1 MNERGIDCAR
11 WEPRVETR
19 GWEVPTG
26 PGTLDRTVTTGLL
39 VSPGHWALSSLGFQP
54 VAFVLLFLFCLPL
67 HARPHTLVVLADGLT
82 LTDITRPDL
91 THLAALQQGSALALM
106 SPGLA
111 HKPDPVAN
119 VYATLGAGDSVRV
132 GDVSQGRLAETLT
145 HAGVRTA
152 LIGQGIGPNSPAR
165 LILPDPAIAAE
176 TADPV
181 RAAAAAQSALGTCG
195 LVLVRFTDAGG
206 GREALLHRL
215 DAFFGRVLKTGQTNV
230 FLVVPTPP
238 LLPDGTWNRLTP
250 FLAYHPLT
258 VPFGWYSYAYVPAAQ
273 SPTTQTYGL
282 VASRDFAPTVLNV
295 LAIPMPSQMTG
306 AAIEPSGGTAEEALP
321 RLQRLDRMVQLNQ
334 EAQLPVFWT
343 VGLGA
348 SAIVFSTLAL
358 LLVGRMAGWV
368 GWLSR
373 YGMCVIASWPLALL
387 LAPLWNPLT
396 LHAYLAVILGTTALL
411 ALLPSPSVIFSL
423 TALVLVG
430 DGLTGTTL
438 VSNSALSEYALSGIR
453 FYGIGNEYM
462 GVLIG
467 GALLLCLWMWL
478 PETYLPCF
486 AGSFLKEGYGRNT
499 RASASAPNPPF
510 REDPVTEGRGNK
522 VVGLLLAFWFALVT
536 FVLSFPA
543 FGAKAG
549 GAVTATATFVIAW
562 RLLQGK
568 SVNWKWALGGLAAGF
583 ALVFV
588 WALLSHAL
596 HLRRTH
602 LETAADA
609 LGQGRF
615 GYIVGVSLRKIGLAA
630 RVALHPGTLLGLLAF
645 AGMGVILRRLLWG
658 RVQLYLVQHP
668 QERVIYSAGL
678 WGCLVALLFNDSG
691 IVAAIL
697 ILQCLALTLLHG
709 LYGQASEEQDA
720 PVRA

>member
-1 MNERGIDCAR
+1 MR
-11 WEPRVETR
+11 
-19 GWEVPTG
+19 
-26 PGTLDRTVTTGLL
+26 PGF
-39 VSPGHWALSSLGFQP
+39 WAGF
-54 VAFVLLFLFCLPL
+54 LFLLCLPLLCFPL

-82 LTDITRPDL
+82 LADITRPDL

-111 HKPDPVAN
+111 YTPDPVAN

-132 GDVSQGRLAETLT
+132 GDVSQGRLAETLAR
-145 HAGVRTA
+145 AGVRTA

-165 LILPDPAIAAE
+165 LILPAPTIAAE
-176 TADPV
+176 TADPA
-181 RAAAAAQSALGTCG
+181 RAWAVAQSAFRTCD
-195 LVLVRFTDAGG
+195 LVIVRFSDADKT
-206 GREALLHRL
+206 ALAHHLDLFVRL
-215 DAFFGRVLKTGQTNV
+215 SQDGPQTTTL
-230 FLVVPTPP
+230 LVVPTPP

-250 FLAYHPLT
+250 FWQSS
-258 VPFGWYSYAYVPAAQ
+258 GSSSPAAE

-282 VASRDFAPTVLNV
+282 VAARDFAPTVLASLNLPAPV
-295 LAIPMPSQMTG
+295 QMTG
-306 AAIEPSGGTAEEALP
+306 AAIVPAAVSHSVEVLP
-321 RLQRLDRMVQLNQ
+321 RLRRMDRMVRLNQ
-334 EAQLPVFWT
+334 EAQIPVFWT

-348 SAIVFSTLAL
+348 SAIVFSTLGL
-358 LLVGRMAGWV
+358 LLAGRMAGR
-368 GWLSR
+368 GGRLSR
-373 YGMCVIASWPLALL
+373 YGMRVIASWPLALL

-396 LHAYLAVILGTTALL
+396 LPTYLAVILATTALL

-430 DGLTGTTL
+430 DGPTGTTL

-467 GALLLCLWMWL
+467 GALLLCLV
-478 PETYLPCF
+478 PV
-486 AGSFLKEGYGRNT
+486 
-499 RASASAPNPPF
+499 SAPNF
-510 REDPVTEGRGNK
+510 RLPRIGAG
-522 VVGLLLAFWFALVT
+522 GPLLAFWFALVT

-562 RLLQGK
+562 RLVQGRK
-568 SVNWKWALGGLAAGF
+568 VNRKWGLGGLGEGF

-588 WALLSHAL
+588 WSILSHVL

-602 LETAADA
+602 LETATDA
-609 LGQGRF
+609 LGAGRF

-645 AGMGVILRRLLWG
+645 AGMGVVLRKLLWG
-658 RVQLYLVQHP
+658 RVQSYLGP
-668 QERVIYSAGL
+668 RPRERAVYVSGL

-709 LYGQASEEQDA
+709 LYGDASEEQKLEEQNA